1 LQDSALN
8 LVVVS
13 ANGTKNEIDAAIL
26 HRNRL
31 TLVECK
37 TRNYVFSAE
46 KEAADALY
54 KLDSLTQLGGLR
66 TSGILV
72 SCLPLR
78 DFIVKRANGLHIDIC
93 QEKDVLRL
101 PEILRSKFH

>member
-1 LQDSALN
+1 
-8 LVVVS
+8 
-13 ANGTKNEIDAAIL
+13 
-26 HRNRL
+26 
-31 TLVECK
+31 
-37 TRNYVFSAE
+37 
-46 KEAADALY
+46 
-54 KLDSLTQLGGLR
+54 
-66 TSGILV
+66 V